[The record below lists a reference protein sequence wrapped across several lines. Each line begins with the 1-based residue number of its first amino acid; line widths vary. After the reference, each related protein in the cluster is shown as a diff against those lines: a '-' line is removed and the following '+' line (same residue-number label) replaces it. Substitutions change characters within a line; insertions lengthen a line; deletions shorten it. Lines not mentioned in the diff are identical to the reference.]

1 MACHIYNC
9 PIRWSDMDVYGV
21 VNNVMYL
28 RLLEEARVDFIGRLA
43 PTNGHA
49 FFEQGSV
56 VVRQQ
61 IEYKRRLVHRLEPV
75 PIELWVSELHS
86 ASVVIDYEVKDGS
99 TIYALASTTMA
110 PFDYD
115 AGRPRRLTPGE
126 AAFFQR
132 FLEPRSAIRPQ
143 GANGLAPH

>member
-1 MACHIYNC
+1 MARHIYNC

-43 PTNGHA
+43 PTKGHA

-75 PIELWVSELHS
+75 PIELWVSELRA

-110 PFDYD
+110 PFDYS
-115 AGRPRRLTPGE
+115 AGRPRRLSPGE
-126 AAFFQR
+126 TAFFER
-132 FLEPRSAIRPQ
+132 FLEPRSALESH
-143 GANGLAPH
+143 AVNGLS